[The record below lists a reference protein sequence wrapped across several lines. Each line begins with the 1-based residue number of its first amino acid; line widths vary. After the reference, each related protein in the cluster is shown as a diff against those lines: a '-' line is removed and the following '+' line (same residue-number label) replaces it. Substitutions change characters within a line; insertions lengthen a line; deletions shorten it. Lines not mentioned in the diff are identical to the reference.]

1 LDKHPENGWLK
12 SAWLTIMHRLKQF
25 TQLWSLQTLTDLPD
39 RLRNIWQQ
47 LIGSYWFIPTA
58 CVVLGILLAP
68 VLVTIDEHFDR
79 ETVREITFAFTGDD
93 DAARAIMT
101 TIAGA
106 VLGVAG
112 TTFSITIAVLS
123 MASSQFGPRLLRNF
137 LTDTPN
143 QFVLG
148 AFIGT
153 FSYSLLVLKAIHKYD
168 VGFGVPQLAVTFAI
182 IMAIICALLL
192 VYFVQHM
199 VHAIQASHVIQGASN
214 EAIKNIHYWYKDR
227 CDIEHQ
233 RDVKHHDVEQFHTWP
248 ATPIY
253 PPCSG
258 YLQQIYLES
267 LITLTQDY
275 GGVVHMNANLGDFV
289 TDRNIIGY
297 FYKRPADH
305 SDNRYQTN
313 TPNLAIVPRAPDG
326 LFWQRFAG
334 CIRIEQRLSHPNDI
348 AYSLGQ
354 MTEIA
359 VRALSPGIND
369 PKTAVN
375 CVQSLTACLSIM
387 MRRQPPSPY
396 HFYTSSP
403 DNSTSNQSTSNQ
415 LTSKQP
421 APDKTN
427 SDNSNIESINNK
439 PRVAIL
445 AVVTHTPKISDFID
459 ASLGEIRRYA
469 TADLMVLKALCQAL
483 VDLNYAKVNNAQQQT
498 LLHELTLIECAGQDN
513 LSYQELVD
521 DLSAMCQQAKQ
532 FILNKDAQHQ
542 YFAYV
547 PKFDAHIRQTLQA
560 QSR

>member
-1 LDKHPENGWLK
+1 MDKHPKNGWLK
-12 SAWLTIMHRLKQF
+12 SVWLAIMHRLKQF

-39 RLRNIWQQ
+39 RLRNLWQQ

-58 CVVLGILLAP
+58 CVVIGILLAP
-68 VLVTIDEHFDR
+68 LLVTIDEHFDR

-253 PPCSG
+253 PPSSG
-258 YLQQIYLES
+258 YIQQIYFES

-275 GGVVHMNANLGDFV
+275 GGVVQIKANLGNFV

-297 FYKRPADH
+297 FYKRPAAH
-305 SDNRYQTN
+305 SDNRHQTN
-313 TPNLAIVPRAPDG
+313 TLKLAIVPRAPDG

-334 CIRIEQRLSHPNDI
+334 CIRIEQRLSHSNDI

-387 MRRQPPSPY
+387 MSRQPPSPY
-396 HFYTSSP
+396 HFYLPNP
-403 DNSTSNQSTSNQ
+403 DNSKLNQSRSNQSTPY
-415 LTSKQP
+415 K
-421 APDKTN
+421 AN
-427 SDNSNIESINNK
+427 SDSSSVESVSNK

-445 AVVTHTPKISDFID
+445 AIVTHTPKISDFID
-459 ASLGEIRRYA
+459 TSLGEIRRYA

-483 VDLNYAKVNNAQQQT
+483 VDLNYAQVNHAQQQT
-498 LLHELTLIECAGQDN
+498 LLHELTLIERAGQDN

-521 DLSAMCQQAKQ
+521 DLIAMCQQAKQ
-532 FILNKDAQHQ
+532 FILEKDAQHQ

-547 PKFDAHIRQTLQA
+547 PKFDAHIHQVLQTE
-560 QSR
+560 SR

>member
-1 LDKHPENGWLK
+1 LDKYPENGWFK
-12 SAWLTIMHRLKQF
+12 SAWLAIMHRLKQF

-39 RLRNIWQQ
+39 RLTNLWQQ

-58 CVVLGILLAP
+58 CVLVGILLAP
-68 VLVTIDEHFDR
+68 ILVTIDEHFDR
-79 ETVREITFAFTGDD
+79 EMVKEITFAFTGDD

-168 VGFGVPQLAVTFAI
+168 VGFGVPQLSVTFAI
-182 IMAIICALLL
+182 IMAITCALLL

-214 EAIKNIHYWYKDR
+214 EAIKNIYYWYNDR

-233 RDVKHHDVEQFHTWP
+233 RDIEHHDVKQFQHWP

-253 PPCSG
+253 PPHSG
-258 YLQQIYLES
+258 YLQQIYFES
-267 LITLTQDY
+267 LITLSQDY
-275 GGVVHMNANLGDFV
+275 GGVVQINSSLGHFV
-289 TDRNIIGY
+289 TDRNVIGY
-297 FYKRPADH
+297 FYQRPSEH
-305 SDNRYQTN
+305 PTNLQQTK
-313 TPNLAIVPRAPDG
+313 TPDLAIVPRAPDG

-334 CIRIEQRLSHPNDI
+334 CIRLKQRLTHSNDI

-375 CVQSLTACLSIM
+375 CVQSLTSCLSIM
-387 MRRQPPSPY
+387 MRCQPPTPY
-396 HFYTSSP
+396 HFYKPMDETETSDSV
-403 DNSTSNQSTSNQ
+403 SHQSQ
-415 LTSKQP
+415 QP
-421 APDKTN
+421 
-427 SDNSNIESINNK
+427 S
-439 PRVAIL
+439 AIL
-445 AVVTHTPKISDFID
+445 AVVTHMPKISDFID
-459 ASLGEIRRYA
+459 SSLGEIRRYA
-469 TADLMVLKALCQAL
+469 AADLMVLKALCQAMI
-483 VDLNYAKVNNAQQQT
+483 DLNYSRVNEAQQQT
-498 LLHELTLIECAGQDN
+498 LVHEIKLIERAGADN
-513 LSYQELVD
+513 LNYHQLAD
-521 DLSAMCQQAKQ
+521 DLTAMCQRAQK
-532 FILNKDAQHQ
+532 FIMSKDAQHH
-542 YFAYV
+542 YFHYV
-547 PKFDAHIRQTLQA
+547 SDFDAHIRQELQT
-560 QSR
+560 QSKQV

>member
-1 LDKHPENGWLK
+1 MDKHPENGFFK
-12 SAWLTIMHRLKQF
+12 RLLLFSVQRMKAF
-25 TQLWSLQTLTDLPD
+25 SQLWSLQTLADLPD
-39 RLRNIWQQ
+39 RLRNLWQE

-58 CVVLGILLAP
+58 CVIAGILLAP
-68 VLVTIDEHFDR
+68 VLVTIDQHFDR
-79 ETVREITFAFTGDD
+79 ETVREISFAFTGDD

-101 TIAGA
+101 AIAGA

-153 FSYSLLVLKAIHKYD
+153 FSYSLLVLKSIHKYD
-168 VGFGVPQLAVTFAI
+168 VSFGVPQLAVTFGI

-199 VHAIQASHVIQGASN
+199 VHAIQASHVIQNASN
-214 EAIKNIHYWYKDR
+214 DAINNIYSWYSDR
-227 CDIEHQ
+227 CDIQHQ
-233 RDVKHHDVEQFHTWP
+233 RDAEHHDVEQFHQWQ

-253 PPCSG
+253 PPQSG
-258 YLQQIYLES
+258 YLQHIYLES
-267 LITLTQDY
+267 LITLTQEY
-275 GGVVHMNANLGDFV
+275 GGVVHLQSNLGDYV
-289 TDRNIIGY
+289 TDKNVIGH
-297 FYKRPADH
+297 FYQRPTDH
-305 SDNRYQTN
+305 PNNRQKTA
-313 TPNLAIVPRAPDG
+313 TPQLAVVPRAPDG
-326 LFWQRFAG
+326 MFWQRFAG
-334 CIRIEQRLSHPNDI
+334 CIRIEQRLAHSNDI

-375 CVQSLTACLSIM
+375 CVQSLTSCLSIM

-396 HFYTSSP
+396 HFYHPARNKDINEVTVSQSRA
-403 DNSTSNQSTSNQ
+403 ST
-415 LTSKQP
+415 
-421 APDKTN
+421 
-427 SDNSNIESINNK
+427 
-439 PRVAIL
+439 L
-445 AVVTHTPKISDFID
+445 AVVTKTPKISDFID
-459 ASLGEIRRYA
+459 TSLGEIRRYA

-483 VDLNYAKVNNAQQQT
+483 TDLNYARVNSAQRQS
-498 LLHELTLIECAGQDN
+498 LLHELKLIEAAGQQN
-513 LSYQELVD
+513 LAYDELTT
-521 DLSAMCQQAKQ
+521 DLLDMCWQARQ
-532 FILNKDAQHQ
+532 FIQSEDAQHQ
-542 YFAYV
+542 YFTYTST
-547 PKFDAHIRQTLQA
+547 FDRHISKALES

>member
-1 LDKHPENGWLK
+1 MDKHPKNVWLK
-12 SAWLTIMHRLKQF
+12 SAWLTIMHRLKQL

-39 RLRNIWQQ
+39 RLRNLWQQ

-58 CVVLGILLAP
+58 CVVVGILLAP
-68 VLVTIDEHFDR
+68 LLVTIDEHFDR

-168 VGFGVPQLAVTFAI
+168 VGLGVPQFAVTFAI

-233 RDVKHHDVEQFHTWP
+233 RDVEHHDVEQFHTWP

-253 PPCSG
+253 PPSSG
-258 YLQQIYLES
+258 YIQQIYLES

-275 GGVVHMNANLGDFV
+275 GGVVQIKANLGDFV

-297 FYKRPADH
+297 FYKRPAAH
-305 SDNRYQTN
+305 LDNHHKTN
-313 TPNLAIVPRAPDG
+313 TPKLAIVPRAPDG
-326 LFWQRFAG
+326 LFWQRFSG
-334 CIRIEQRLSHPNDI
+334 CIRIEQRLSHSNDI

-375 CVQSLTACLSIM
+375 CVQSLTTCLSIM
-387 MRRQPPSPY
+387 MRRQPPSTY
-396 HFYTSSP
+396 HFYIPSS
-403 DNSTSNQSTSNQ
+403 
-415 LTSKQP
+415 
-421 APDKTN
+421 DKSN
-427 SDNSNIESINNK
+427 SDNSSVESVNNK

-469 TADLMVLKALCQAL
+469 TADLMVLKALCQAM

-498 LLHELTLIECAGQDN
+498 LLHELTLIERAGQDN

-521 DLSAMCQQAKQ
+521 DLIAMCQQAKQ
-532 FILNKDAQHQ
+532 FILDDDAQHR

-547 PKFDAHIRQTLQA
+547 SKFDATIHQALKLQA
-560 QSR
+560 R

>member
-1 LDKHPENGWLK
+1 MDKHPKNGWLK
-12 SAWLTIMHRLKQF
+12 SLLLTLMHRLKQF
-25 TQLWSLQTLTDLPD
+25 AQLWSLQTLLDLPD
-39 RLRNIWQQ
+39 RLKNLWQR
-47 LIGSYWFIPTA
+47 LIGSYWFIPSA
-58 CVVLGILLAP
+58 CVLAGILLAP
-68 VLVTIDEHFDR
+68 ILVTIDEHFDR
-79 ETVREITFAFTGDD
+79 ETVRELSFAFTGDD
-93 DAARAIMT
+93 EAARAIMT

-168 VGFGVPQLAVTFAI
+168 VAFGVPQLAVTFGI

-199 VHAIQASHVIQGASN
+199 VHAIQASHVIEGASN

-227 CDIEHQ
+227 CDINHQ
-233 RDVKHHDVEQFHTWP
+233 RNVVHQDIEQFHTWS

-253 PPCSG
+253 APSSG
-258 YLQQIYLES
+258 YLQQIYLKS
-267 LITLTQDY
+267 LVTLSQDY
-275 GGVVHMNANLGDFV
+275 AGVVQIKANLGDFV

-297 FYKRPADH
+297 FYQRPANHPD
-305 SDNRYQTN
+305 SRQQTN
-313 TPNLAIVPRAPDG
+313 TPKLAIVPRPPDS

-334 CIRIEQRLSHPNDI
+334 CIRIEQRLSHSNDI

-375 CVQSLTACLSIM
+375 CVQSLTSCLSIM

-396 HFYTSSP
+396 HFYIKNP
-403 DNSTSNQSTSNQ
+403 DKSM
-415 LTSKQP
+415 
-421 APDKTN
+421 PDKTT
-427 SDNSNIESINNK
+427 SDNSIIEKVSHK
-439 PRVAIL
+439 PRDAIL

-459 ASLGEIRRYA
+459 TSLGEIRRYA
-469 TADLMVLKALCQAL
+469 TADLMVLKALCQAM

-498 LLHELTLIECAGQDN
+498 LLHELTLIERAGQDN
-513 LSYQELVD
+513 LSYQALVD
-521 DLSAMCQQAKQ
+521 DLSAMCAQAKQ
-532 FILNKDAQHQ
+532 FILSDNDQHQ

-547 PKFDAHIRQTLQA
+547 AKFDAHIHQALQT

>member
-1 LDKHPENGWLK
+1 MDKHPENGWFK
-12 SAWLTIMHRLKQF
+12 SAWLAIMHRLKQF

-39 RLRNIWQQ
+39 RLTNLWQQ

-58 CVVLGILLAP
+58 CVLVGILLAP
-68 VLVTIDEHFDR
+68 ILVTIDEHFDR
-79 ETVREITFAFTGDD
+79 EMVKEITFAFTGDD

-101 TIAGA
+101 SIAGA

-168 VGFGVPQLAVTFAI
+168 VGFGVPQLSVTFAI

-214 EAIKNIHYWYKDR
+214 EAIKNIYYWYNDR

-233 RDVKHHDVEQFHTWP
+233 RDIEHHDVKQFQHWP

-253 PPCSG
+253 PPHSG
-258 YLQQIYLES
+258 YLQQIYFES
-267 LITLTQDY
+267 LITLSQDY
-275 GGVVHMNANLGDFV
+275 GGVVQINSSLGHFV
-289 TDRNIIGY
+289 TDRNVIGY
-297 FYKRPADH
+297 FYQRPSEH
-305 SDNRYQTN
+305 PTNLQQTK
-313 TPNLAIVPRAPDG
+313 TPDLAIVPRAPDG

-334 CIRIEQRLSHPNDI
+334 CIRLEQRLTHSNDI

-375 CVQSLTACLSIM
+375 CVQSLTSCLSIM
-387 MRRQPPSPY
+387 MRCQPPTPY
-396 HFYTSSP
+396 HFYKPMDETETSDSV
-403 DNSTSNQSTSNQ
+403 SH
-415 LTSKQP
+415 QP
-421 APDKTN
+421 
-427 SDNSNIESINNK
+427 S
-439 PRVAIL
+439 AIL
-445 AVVTHTPKISDFID
+445 AVVTHIPKISDFID
-459 ASLGEIRRYA
+459 SSLGEIRRYA
-469 TADLMVLKALCQAL
+469 AADLMVLKALCQAMI
-483 VDLNYAKVNNAQQQT
+483 DLNYSRVNEAQQQT
-498 LLHELTLIECAGQDN
+498 LVHEIKLIERAGADN
-513 LSYQELVD
+513 LNYHQLAD
-521 DLSAMCQQAKQ
+521 DLTAMCQRAQK
-532 FILNKDAQHQ
+532 FIMSKDAQHH
-542 YFAYV
+542 YFHYV
-547 PKFDAHIRQTLQA
+547 SDFDAHIRQELQT
-560 QSR
+560 QSKQV